1 MEQKLNSIDSFVNLP
16 IIIAI
21 VMGFV
26 LIALF
31 IITKIRNTA
40 KVSFIFYALIGVF
53 TAGLVYTYFSEHIF
67 YLAVAAIIS
76 ELLACVYALVLAV
89 SDPEK
94 RQEKK
99 EEKEAKV
106 KSVSELGSANA
117 DLIAA
122 YKEQF
127 KKQLDVSKDFTVKAA
142 GFFNEENTMTAFLE
156 YLNKLMAEQ
165 TNADGSAVLTLD
177 EFENVLSVKVA
188 SGSFPPPYK
197 LPDDLPHKPIRIDT
211 NFKFAQFPMEGNIFG
226 SVLAEKQPVN
236 IKNPAKDNR
245 IVKNGPED
253 FLRPGP
259 YAFIPV
265 CNEGLPS
272 ILVCLAK
279 KPNSTPFTESEFEKA
294 INIADAAGTALYP
307 VSSFI
312 SYAEHTELTK
322 EGDIATKFQK
332 SMLPEKLP
340 VVNKISIGKYSIPAE
355 NVCSDYYDII
365 PSRKDRIMF
374 VMADAAGKGM
384 NSLVIMIMIRAM
396 LRLVANTNQ
405 SMSTLLEWANKAIC
419 SEGNG
424 MDHFASVALINYNSV
439 ENTAQIAT
447 CGINPVIFYSAK
459 DNTIKKISLETEPI
473 GVEKDTIYKNID
485 ISVSSGDILLTCT
498 DGLLECLNEDGVQ
511 YSLDS
516 LYGVIKLN
524 AKLDGKG
531 IANKIKEHIKRFCG
545 NAQQY
550 DDQSLLVV
558 KIQG

>member
-1 MEQKLNSIDSFVNLP
+1 MNSIDSFVNLP

-31 IITKIRNTA
+31 IISKIRNTS
-40 KVSFIFYALIGVF
+40 KVSFIFYAVIAIF
-53 TAGLVYTYFSEHIF
+53 TAGLVYTYFSRHIF
-67 YLAVAAIIS
+67 YLVVSAIIS
-76 ELLACVYALVLAV
+76 ELLACAYALVLAV
-89 SDPEK
+89 SESEK
-94 RQEKK
+94 QQEKK
-99 EEKEAKV
+99 EDKDSKV

-117 DLIAA
+117 ELITA

-127 KKQLDVSKDFTVKAA
+127 KKQLEANKDFTIKAA
-142 GFFNEENTMTAFLE
+142 SFFNEENTMSAFLE

-165 TNADGSAVLTLD
+165 TNADGSAVLVLD
-177 EFENVLSVKVA
+177 EFENVISVKA
-188 SGSFPPPYK
+188 TSGSFPPPYK
-197 LPDDLPHKPIRIDT
+197 LPEDLPHKPIRIDT
-211 NFKFAQFPMEGNIFG
+211 NFKFAQFPMDGNIFG
-226 SVLAEKQPVN
+226 AVLSGKQPVN

-259 YAFIPV
+259 YAFIPI

-307 VSSFI
+307 VNSFI
-312 SYAEHTELTK
+312 SYAEHMELTK
-322 EGDIATKFQK
+322 EGDIAAKFQK

-340 VVNKISIGKYSIPAE
+340 VINKLSIGKYSIPAE
-355 NVCSDYYDII
+355 NVCGDYYDII

-424 MDHFASVALINYNSV
+424 TDHFASVALINYNSIA
-439 ENTAQIAT
+439 NTAQIAT
-447 CGINPVIFYSAK
+447 CGINPVILYSAK
-459 DNTIKKISLETEPI
+459 DSTIKKISLETEPI
-473 GVEKDTIYKNID
+473 GVAKDTEYKNID
-485 ISVSSGDILLTCT
+485 IPVSEGDILLTCT

-524 AKLDGKG
+524 AKLDGKV